1 MAKIDFGDLRQN
13 DWIAFLEETT
23 RDMVGWGIELKKS
36 LDEIAPRAV
45 GSKQV
50 TPEQELSDYVQIKSS
65 PDPDAAFGE
74 WVAQRTSQHGAA
86 TATRM
91 GLDFVRR
98 NEKRLAE
105 RVL

>member
-1 MAKIDFGDLRQN
+1 MAKVDFGDLRQN

-36 LDEIAPRAV
+36 LDSIAPRAV

-65 PDPDAAFGE
+65 SDPDAAFGE
-74 WVAQRTSQHGAA
+74 WMTQRASQYGVTVAIK
-86 TATRM
+86 M
-91 GLDFVRR
+91 GIAFIRR
-98 NEKRLAE
+98 NEERLTKRRL
-105 RVL
+105 

>member
-1 MAKIDFGDLRQN
+1 MPKIDFGDLRQN

-36 LDEIAPRAV
+36 LDSIAPRAV
-45 GSKQV
+45 GSQQV
-50 TPEQELSDYVQIKSS
+50 PPEQELADYVQIKSS

-74 WVAQRTSQHGAA
+74 WVAQRVSQHGTAAA
-86 TATRM
+86 TKM
-91 GLDFVRR
+91 GLDFVKR
-98 NEKRLAE
+98 NEKRLQE